1 MHLFDA
7 EAGGLILHFEKNYAI
22 HNHFRKKSCVFQH
35 VIKAYSYAFPIL
47 AMQRGHN
54 IFGCCTKGLQM
65 Q

>member
-22 HNHFRKKSCVFQH
+22 HNHFRKKVMCFLTCHKSLF
-35 VIKAYSYAFPIL
+35 YAFPIL